1 MPDAAVMTV
10 ENDFEYPFDSMVGT
24 SILHCMAASARLDPD
39 KPPMRVESRM
49 LTCASPPGILAVS
62 TSQQF
67 IMRLVTPV

>member
-39 KPPMRVESRM
+39 KPPMRVESR
-49 LTCASPPGILAVS
+49 ILALPFCISVPIS
-62 TSQQF
+62 LMWILWSC
-67 IMRLVTPV
+67 